1 MDPEASLVPNMS
13 SKGLEN
19 SLVSNMG
26 PGNSLLSKIDPKV
39 AMLSTKVSEKSLVS
53 TKASLLSNKFPRNS
67 LVPYSLDSES
77 EEDDSIAD
85 KELSVA
91 PGVVNPYSADD
102 SVAENLHYEF
112 IARPAKSNKFS
123 SLIKSDTQPAIN
135 HGAINMYPY
144 QSFNHSDQVKTEDLT
159 SFRDETPVDN
169 KSTDADAVKLKE
181 RTGKRT
187 RGRPKKKAK
196 ENKPDDIIKMKP
208 QITEFNT
215 NDFNEAFGSSMTVG
229 DAADATEQMVPERS
243 EDITK
248 PEFKDSNALETDTK
262 NSGGR
267 KSVIVLLDNAH
278 AAQSSPKSS
287 CDEKTSS
294 ENANV
299 RQSSSADV
307 RLAHSSVKM
316 EKASLDPSCWEVVET
331 SGREHCAFIEN
342 LTGEPICDETKPH
355 QAKDELIPGSG
366 SFKLIS
372 CDSDS
377 QQTSSNLHDKDE
389 VRTAPSVGKK
399 ERFKLNIPKLRS
411 RMPRMEHD
419 YMDGELQNVQGCK
432 VLETA

>member
-355 QAKDELIPGSG
+355 QAKNELIPGSG

-372 CDSDS
+372 CDADS
-377 QQTSSNLHDKDE
+377 QQTSSILHDKDE
-389 VRTAPSVGKK
+389 VRTAPSVEKK

-419 YMDGELQNVQGCK
+419 YMDGELQNVQGYK